1 MGEFELPRTL
11 AGRFRLESVLG
22 QGGMGTVYRAVDT
35 TMQRTV
41 AIKLIDTDPG
51 AEDDAV
57 SRFLREAR
65 NTARITHPHI
75 VHLYDLGRGD
85 RGELF
90 FVMELL
96 AGESLSDRIRRLTRL
111 PVDDAIHIA
120 TQICAALGYAHKK
133 GLVHRDL
140 KPANVQIMER
150 GGDPLFVKVLDFG
163 VAKAHDQGTQI
174 TKTGALVGTV
184 DYMAPEQILSK
195 KIDARTDVYSLG
207 VILYRMFTGTALFP
221 EGAMPVVIKN
231 HIGSAP
237 EPMASRAPDVALS
250 PGLER
255 VVMQCLAK
263 KPEHRYATMEELEHA
278 LVRAAREPRAPSR
291 GASSDFDDLSSMKT
305 VRRDSMPDDMAE
317 RLIRTEG
324 AKPEAPYMAP
334 RAPESETKLAI
345 PRGRESIP
353 SYPGAGSGASQVA
366 GAPPPRSGPQASTGS
381 ALPQAS
387 TGSAMPRHTG
397 LGTGSVSIEVE
408 ALGETPPS
416 GIDRV
421 SEGGSGSAPG
431 IPISRTASVAPAS
444 MQAPPSGS
452 PWRWLGFLAPLPAA
466 VYVALV
472 GPTPPAL
479 LLLGGGLVVGG
490 GLFFWG
496 ILGRSQS

>member
-1 MGEFELPRTL
+1 MGESELPRML

-41 AIKLIDTDPG
+41 AIKLIATDPG

-57 SRFLREAR
+57 LRFLREAR

-96 AGESLSDRIRRLTRL
+96 SGESLSERIRRFTRL
-111 PVDDAIHIA
+111 PVDEAIHIA

-163 VAKAHDQGTQI
+163 VAKGQDQGTQI

-195 KIDARTDVYSLG
+195 TIDARTDVYSLG

-221 EGAMPVVIKN
+221 EGAMPLVIKN
-231 HIGSAP
+231 HISSAP
-237 EPMASRAPDVALS
+237 EPMASRAPDVELS

-263 KPEHRYATMEELEHA
+263 KPDERYATMEELEHA
-278 LVRAAREPRAPSR
+278 LVRAAREPRSAGRSR
-291 GASSDFDDLSSMKT
+291 SEFDDLSRMTT
-305 VRRDSMPDDMAE
+305 VRRDSLSDSVEAH
-317 RLIRTEG
+317 RS
-324 AKPEAPYMAP
+324 KPERPALPP
-334 RAPESETKLAI
+334 RAPDSETKLAI
-345 PRGRESIP
+345 PRRDSNP
-353 SYPGAGSGASQVA
+353 SHPGPSSGSGARHAA
-366 GAPPPRSGPQASTGS
+366 GYASPRAAFNAPPPALSSDSISVEIEAIGAS
-381 ALPQAS
+381 
-387 TGSAMPRHTG
+387 
-397 LGTGSVSIEVE
+397 
-408 ALGETPPS
+408 ETPPS
-416 GIDRV
+416 GILRHRP
-421 SEGGSGSAPG
+421 SEGGSGSAPSM
-431 IPISRTASVAPAS
+431 PITRTTSVAPAS
-444 MQAPPSGS
+444 MQPAPSAT
-452 PWRWLGFLAPLPAA
+452 PWRWLGFLAPTPAA
-466 VYVALV
+466 VYLALV

-479 LLLGGGLVVGG
+479 ALLGGGLVVGG
-490 GLFFWG
+490 VLFFLG
-496 ILGRSQS
+496 IGRSQS

>member
-1 MGEFELPRTL
+1 MGELELPRIL

-35 TMQRTV
+35 TMQRAV
-41 AIKLIDTDPG
+41 AIKLIAPDPS

-96 AGESLSDRIRRLTRL
+96 GGESLSDRIRRFTRL

-120 TQICAALGYAHKK
+120 KQMCAALGYAHKK
-133 GLVHRDL
+133 GLIHRDL
-140 KPANVQIMER
+140 KPANVMILER

-163 VAKAHDQGTQI
+163 VAKAQDQGTQI

-207 VILYRMFTGTALFP
+207 VILYRMFTGTPLFP

-231 HIGSAP
+231 HISSAP
-237 EPMASRAPDVALS
+237 EPMASRAPDVELS
-250 PGLER
+250 AGLER

-263 KPEHRYATMEELEHA
+263 KPEERYATMEELEHA
-278 LVRAAREPRAPSR
+278 LTRAAREPRRRAAQPPE
-291 GASSDFDDLSSMKT
+291 FDDLSKMTT
-305 VRRDSMPDDMAE
+305 VRRDSVLDDPPRASPRAE
-317 RLIRTEG
+317 R
-324 AKPEAPYMAP
+324 AAPV
-334 RAPESETKLAI
+334 RAPDSDTKLAI
-345 PRGRESIP
+345 PRMRESNP
-353 SYPGAGSGASQVA
+353 SHSGVSAGVTS
-366 GAPPPRSGPQASTGS
+366 PRSSPSRPVASINSPRRTPSTTGS
-381 ALPQAS
+381 I
-387 TGSAMPRHTG
+387 
-397 LGTGSVSIEVE
+397 SVDVAAI
-408 ALGETPPS
+408 GETPPS
-416 GIDRV
+416 GIAADRDSAHGTSPV
-421 SEGGSGSAPG
+421 PGLPLSSPQPSSVEPAPG
-431 IPISRTASVAPAS
+431 
-444 MQAPPSGS
+444 GS

-466 VYVALV
+466 VYVVYQASTGT

-479 LLLGGGLVVGG
+479 ALLGGGLVVGG
-490 GLFFWG
+490 LLFFLG
-496 ILGRSQS
+496 IGRSNS

>member
-1 MGEFELPRTL
+1 MGELELPRTL

-35 TMQRTV
+35 TMQRPV
-41 AIKLIDTDPG
+41 AIKLIEPDPS

-96 AGESLSDRIRRLTRL
+96 AGESLSDRIRRFGRL
-111 PVDDAIHIA
+111 PVDEAVHIA
-120 TQICAALGYAHKK
+120 KQMCAALGYAHKK
-133 GLVHRDL
+133 GLIHRDL
-140 KPANVQIMER
+140 KPANVMILDR

-163 VAKAHDQGTQI
+163 VAKAQDQGTQI

-207 VILYRMFTGTALFP
+207 VILYRMLTGTPLFP
-221 EGAMPVVIKN
+221 EGAMPLVIKN
-231 HIGSAP
+231 HIGSQP
-237 EPMASRAPDVALS
+237 EPMSSRAPEVELS

-263 KPEHRYATMEELEHA
+263 KPEERYATMEELEHA
-278 LVRAAREPRAPSR
+278 LLRAAREPRQRSFAPR
-291 GASSDFDDLSSMKT
+291 EFDDLADMQT
-305 VRRDSMPDDMAE
+305 VRRDSMADDE
-317 RLIRTEG
+317 RRSSRSER
-324 AKPEAPYMAP
+324 AP
-334 RAPESETKLAI
+334 RPERVPAPSRGPDSDTKLAI
-345 PRGRESIP
+345 PRRESNP
-353 SYPGAGSGASQVA
+353 SHPGLSPSRPIASVSPRRQPSAESISVEMAVVRETPPTGVA
-366 GAPPPRSGPQASTGS
+366 ASRDS
-381 ALPQAS
+381 L
-387 TGSAMPRHTG
+387 H
-397 LGTGSVSIEVE
+397 GTGSSPVASNGQQSQ
-408 ALGETPPS
+408 AHGAAPS
-416 GIDRV
+416 L
-421 SEGGSGSAPG
+421 AA
-431 IPISRTASVAPAS
+431 T
-444 MQAPPSGS
+444 

-466 VYVALV
+466 IYVAYQASTGT

-479 LLLGGGLVVGG
+479 ALLGGGLVVGG
-490 GLFFWG
+490 LLFFLG
-496 ILGRSQS
+496 IGRSHS

>member
-1 MGEFELPRTL
+1 MDARDPMGELELPRML

-35 TMQRTV
+35 TMQRAV
-41 AIKLIDTDPG
+41 AIKLIAPDPS

-96 AGESLSDRIRRLTRL
+96 GGESLSERIRRFTRL

-120 TQICAALGYAHKK
+120 KQMCAALGYAHKK
-133 GLVHRDL
+133 GLIHRDL
-140 KPANVQIMER
+140 KPANVMISPR
-150 GGDPLFVKVLDFG
+150 GNDPLFVKVLDFG
-163 VAKAHDQGTQI
+163 VAKAQDQGTQI

-207 VILYRMFTGTALFP
+207 VILYRMLTGTPLFP

-231 HIGSAP
+231 HISSTP
-237 EPMASRAPDVALS
+237 EPMASRAPDVELS

-263 KPEHRYATMEELEHA
+263 KPEERYATMEELEHA
-278 LVRAAREPRAPSR
+278 LTRAAREPRQR
-291 GASSDFDDLSSMKT
+291 GVERPPEFDDLSKMTT
-305 VRRDSMPDDMAE
+305 VRRDSLPDDSE
-317 RLIRTEG
+317 RNSPRYERVT
-324 AKPEAPYMAP
+324 PPP
-334 RAPESETKLAI
+334 RAPESDTKLAI
-345 PRGRESIP
+345 ARARESNP
-353 SYPGAGSGASQVA
+353 SHPGVTS
-366 GAPPPRSGPQASTGS
+366 PRSSPSRPIASINPSRRGPSTGS
-381 ALPQAS
+381 I
-387 TGSAMPRHTG
+387 
-397 LGTGSVSIEVE
+397 SVDVAAIT
-408 ALGETPPS
+408 ETPPT
-416 GIDRV
+416 GIAAER
-421 SEGGSGSAPG
+421 ESAHGTNPG
-431 IPISRTASVAPAS
+431 IPISSRQPESLSAQPVTAGA
-444 MQAPPSGS
+444 S

-466 VYVALV
+466 AYVVYQASTGT

-479 LLLGGGLVVGG
+479 ALLGGGLVVGG
-490 GLFFWG
+490 VLFFLG
-496 ILGRSQS
+496 IGRSHH